1 MKKSKIRVIIGV
13 ILSLIILV
21 ILVALIFNTS
31 ALIKNTNNKNNEYPK
46 EKNNTIEIIDLTKNN
61 SDISCSNEEEFYKD
75 ETYILLS
82 TMH

>member
-46 EKNNTIEIIDLTKNN
+46 EKNNTIEIIDLTK
-61 SDISCSNEEEFYKD
+61 ITLIF
-75 ETYILLS
+75 LV
-82 TMH
+82 

>member
-1 MKKSKIRVIIGV
+1 MKKRKIRVIIGV

-46 EKNNTIEIIDLTKNN
+46 EKK
-61 SDISCSNEEEFYKD
+61 
-75 ETYILLS
+75 
-82 TMH
+82 